1 MVVKVVA
8 AAAVAASST
17 GLLAEA
23 ATMGAVDKCSAAAKG
38 ARAALSVAVGA
49 AVSAAV
55 AEASAAMKAA
65 SATVDGASAAVE
77 GTSTAVDK
85 ASAATTEAPAAVG
98 AAGEALASV
107 VVAPGVEQRSASIT
121 TVQFL
126 CCAVH
131 AHLLCQS
138 RQHCCF
144 VMTTLT
150 AGVSA
155 TPAASALGSQHASQ
169 CHRQP
174 LKCSTLHQWQQ
185 LYLYVRK

>member
-1 MVVKVVA
+1 MVVVKVVA

-85 ASAATTEAPAAVG
+85 ASAATTEALAAVG

-121 TVQFL
+121 TVKFL

-131 AHLLCQS
+131 APLRTFIVPVKAALLLCDDYT
-138 RQHCCF
+138 HCRGISNTSSICTWVTTCF
-144 VMTTLT
+144 P
-150 AGVSA
+150 VSQ
-155 TPAASALGSQHASQ
+155 TISEM
-169 CHRQP
+169 
-174 LKCSTLHQWQQ
+174 
-185 LYLYVRK
+185 